1 MTRNPS
7 TAHVSLMR
15 ELQTLIHRGS
25 DRNGLPGGVLLSYS
39 GTLSQKSLE
48 SVVHLT
54 ENAVSQC
61 GSPRAELL
69 RAKIAVTDCLKNILS
84 HGLIDENGETLYYIV
99 IDCADNGITIRCG
112 GYIDDNH
119 SSSLSEKVNEIN
131 KMSISDLRKR
141 SIELL
146 CKSDGLGN
154 NNSELCLVNISL
166 NCKRPFDFSIS
177 TTEDEINIFNID
189 LIVNQAL
196 A

>member
-7 TAHVSLMR
+7 TAHLSLMR

-48 SVVHLT
+48 SVVNLT

-61 GSPRAELL
+61 GFPRAELL
-69 RAKIAVTDCLKNILS
+69 RAKSVVTDCLKSILS

-99 IDCADNGITIRCG
+99 IDCAENGITIRCG
-112 GYIDDNH
+112 GFIDDNH

-131 KMSISDLRKR
+131 EMSISDLRKL
-141 SIELL
+141 SVELL
-146 CKSDGLGN
+146 CKADGLGN
-154 NNSELCLVNISL
+154 NNSGLCLVNIAL

-177 TTEDEINIFNID
+177 KTDDEVNVFNVD

-196 A
+196 D